1 MYLWLLLISIPLI
14 SVILLYFH
22 ARNGKRF
29 LDGEQIRQIQN
40 KVKMVIDVRT
50 TTEWNN
56 GHLKDAIHIPV
67 QEISDDNLLIQKI
80 VRWSENNIHPENNC
94 ILVYCRSGNRARVAT
109 EKIMNYLPR
118 DTCIYYTSLQ
128 YNELETLFNTE

>member
-1 MYLWLLLISIPLI
+1 MYLWLLLASIPLI

-22 ARNGKRF
+22 AINGNRYI
-29 LDGEQIRQIQN
+29 DGEQLKQKWN
-40 KVKMVIDVRT
+40 KIAMVLDVRT

-67 QEISDDNLLIQKI
+67 QEISDENLIVQKI
-80 VRWSENNIHPENNC
+80 IRWNENNIHHDNC

-109 EKIMNYLPR
+109 EKLIKYLPR
-118 DTCIYYTSLQ
+118 NTCIYYTSLKH
-128 YNELETLFNTE
+128 NEIQNLLNSH